1 MQGFSFLDP
10 VVGALVLLAVFV
22 FLMVGTPL
30 GGKLVK
36 ICLDIMTARKI
47 WYETRKLQHEQKTRE
62 SPIHRPT
69 AEDVRKYDPKI
80 RELEDRERAERRRR
94 WFDGLQGIVA
104 LLAALR
110 EMLDR
115 IRNLRRRGAPPDDEK
130 I

>member
-1 MQGFSFLDP
+1 
-10 VVGALVLLAVFV
+10 
-22 FLMVGTPL
+22 
-30 GGKLVK
+30 
-36 ICLDIMTARKI
+36 MTARKI

-110 EMLDR
+110 EMLDS
-115 IRNLRRRGAPPDDEK
+115 IRNLRREGLLPTTRRSEHLREGK
-130 I
+130 R